1 MGRTTI
7 KQIAQAAGVST
18 AAASFA
24 LNDKPGVSEETKQRV
39 LAAAKE
45 LNYFIDE
52 NARSL
57 KTKKSGYLG
66 LIVTDI
72 RNPFFA
78 GIVHEFNRYAE
89 QMGYR
94 VMLGISNDSVKK
106 EAEYIRMFVAK
117 GVEGI
122 AIVPSIENGKSPT
135 HLEPLEK
142 LGIPFVFCS
151 TFYEGVKANCVMTD
165 LRDGQKQMIRYLLG
179 QGMKKIFL
187 LTAPKSL
194 ALSRLRIEGFKQ
206 AYVEAGETFEEDWI
220 VEIFPNFEQGYAITE
235 QLWRLRPD
243 AIATINDFMAMGVL
257 KALQDMGAKV
267 PYDISVAGYD
277 DLLYSSLLET
287 PLSTVKQ
294 PVEEM
299 CRHSVDLLLEH
310 IQSEKTDE
318 QKTLLLPPVLKIR
331 NSTR

>member
-1 MGRTTI
+1 MARTTI

-24 LNDKPGVSEETKQRV
+24 LNNKPGVSEETKQRV

-78 GIVHEFNRYAE
+78 GIVHEFNHYAE

-94 VMLGISNDSVKK
+94 VLLGISNDSIKK

-122 AIVPSIENGKSPT
+122 AIVPSIEHTNGVT

-142 LGIPFVFCS
+142 LGIPFVLCS
-151 TFYEGVKANCVMTD
+151 TFYEGINANCVMTD
-165 LRDGQKQMIRYLLG
+165 LQDGQKQMIRYLLG

-187 LTAPKSL
+187 LTAPRGL

-206 AYVEAGETFEEDWI
+206 AYIEADEQFEEDWI

-235 QLWRLRPD
+235 QLWRLKPD

-299 CRHSVDLLLEH
+299 CRHTVDLLLEH
-310 IQSEKTDE
+310 IQNGMET
-318 QKTLLLPPVLKIR
+318 QKKLFLPPVLKIR

>member
-7 KQIAQAAGVST
+7 KQIAQATGVST

-24 LNDKPGVSEETKQRV
+24 LNNKPGVSEETKQRV

-89 QMGYR
+89 HMGYR
-94 VMLGISNDSVKK
+94 VLLGISNDSIKK
-106 EAEYIRMFVAK
+106 EAEYIRLFVAK

-122 AIVPSIENGKSPT
+122 AIVPSIENGKSPA

-179 QGMKKIFL
+179 KGMKKIFL
-187 LTAPKSL
+187 LTAPKNL

-206 AYVEAGETFEEDWI
+206 AYVEAGETFEEDWV

-267 PYDISVAGYD
+267 PYDISVTGYD

-294 PVEEM
+294 PMEEM
-299 CRHSVDLLLEH
+299 CRYSVDLLLEH
-310 IQSEKTDE
+310 IQSDGTDTRE
-318 QKTLLLPPVLKIR
+318 TLFLPPVLKIR